1 MSTGKYLPAF
11 RINIVLPYLRSGLLD
26 PEDGAIM
33 PLRNISNY
41 VPVTWDDIPHDC
53 FPTPL

>member
-1 MSTGKYLPAF
+1 MSTGKYLRAF

-33 PLRNISNY
+33 PLRNISNTM
-41 VPVTWDDIPHDC
+41 PVT
-53 FPTPL
+53 